1 MSAPRLLLP
10 HLNLLAAAWAQLR
23 GFPVRAM
30 IAVLSVA
37 AGVAGIVIVISLS
50 QSLQRNV
57 GRTLQGE
64 GQRTVVVRYE
74 PALET
79 VALSARQPFGERE
92 RRALSRAAPEARIV
106 PLVRFGGFDTRI
118 ARGAAETRGT
128 VYGTEPGY
136 FALGPVR
143 LVEGAWPSPVEWRNR
158 GRTCLVGRSVAA
170 DLGGDMAGAT
180 LQIGGRS
187 CRVVGVVASAGA
199 ALGFDHDR
207 VVIAPIAFVHA
218 LQGAEYDTEL
228 HVGVPPSTDVAALE
242 SRLRDALLRARRL
255 QASREDF
262 LIITEEGMRRY
273 LDDAL
278 ASIRLGLYG
287 LIAVVLGVAAIGVAN
302 VMLSGI
308 HLRRGEIA
316 IKRAV
321 GATRR
326 TIFIEFMA
334 ETVLLTL
341 FGGALGI
348 ALGAAMVRAFG
359 AFTDYFGETAVAPA
373 ACAIALAVAACVGL
387 LTGALPALRA
397 AGLDPIEGLHS
408 T

>member
-1 MSAPRLLLP
+1 MSAHTLV
-10 HLNLLAAAWAQLR
+10 LAAAWAQLR
-23 GFPVRAM
+23 AFPVRAM

-50 QSLQRNV
+50 ESLQRNV
-57 GRTLQGE
+57 GNTLKGE
-64 GQRTVVVRYE
+64 GLRTVVLRYE

-79 VALSARQPFGERE
+79 VALGARQPFGERE
-92 RRALSRAAPEARIV
+92 RRAVSAAVPDARVV
-106 PLVRFGGFDTRI
+106 PLVRFGGFDTRV
-118 ARGAAETRGT
+118 ALGGVETRAT

-143 LVEGAWPSPVEWRNR
+143 RIEGAWPSPVEWRNR
-158 GRTCLVGRSVAA
+158 ARTCVVGRSVAA
-170 DLGGDMAGAT
+170 ELADGGILDAT
-180 LQIGGRS
+180 LQIAGRS
-187 CRVVGVVASAGA
+187 CRVVAVVASAGA

-207 VVIAPIAFVHA
+207 VVIAPVAFVQA
-218 LQGAEYDTEL
+218 LEGEELDTEL
-228 HVGVPPSTDVAALE
+228 HVGVPADTGIVSLE
-242 SRLRDALLRARRL
+242 WRLRDALLRARRL
-255 QASREDF
+255 PPGREDF
-262 LIITEEGMRRY
+262 LVITEEGMRRY
-273 LDDAL
+273 LDRAL

-287 LIAVVLGVAAIGVAN
+287 LIAVVLAVASIGVAN
-302 VMLSGI
+302 IMLSGI

-326 TIFIEFMA
+326 AVFIEFMA

-341 FGGALGI
+341 FGGVLGI
-348 ALGAAMVRAFG
+348 ALGAASVRMFG
-359 AFTDYFGETAVAPA
+359 VYTDYFGATAVAPA
-373 ACAIALAVAACVGL
+373 ACVVAMAVALCVGL